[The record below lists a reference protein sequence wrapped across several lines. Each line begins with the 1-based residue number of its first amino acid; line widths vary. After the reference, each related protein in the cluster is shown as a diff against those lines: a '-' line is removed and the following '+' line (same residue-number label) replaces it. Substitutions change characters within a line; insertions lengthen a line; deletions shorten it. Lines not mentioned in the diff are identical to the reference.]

1 MPIHGIESIETC
13 VQAFCFLF
21 KINGY
26 LSFHLSPNEMNFIH
40 FNMWCLKILKQKQ
53 PYFGIHMNF
62 KNGSTIAYYREIG
75 TFKLN
80 YSHHTTETLILL
92 LK

>member
-1 MPIHGIESIETC
+1 M
-13 VQAFCFLF
+13 F
-21 KINGY
+21 KDI
-26 LSFHLSPNEMNFIH
+26 
-40 FNMWCLKILKQKQ
+40 KAKATILLY
-53 PYFGIHMNF
+53 PYEI
-62 KNGSTIAYYREIG
+62 KNGSKIAYYREIG